1 MRRWLCAVA
10 CFHYDGLAH
19 GWSTR
24 DPETTLSIT
33 DHKSVLR
40 QIVELM
46 GDYRDYMDDE
56 RTIGIGEGDDE

>member
-33 DHKSVLR
+33 DHQLVLLK
-40 QIVELM
+40 IAELM
-46 GDYRDYMDDE
+46 GYYREAMNTE